1 MGLQSVRHDWATE
14 SNPSLT
20 NVSRIHCLLVNPHST
35 WALGGIRIQLF
46 LSLKI
51 LFSLDLIHNKLF
63 PVPLFYFIF
72 CTPFQAF
79 SICLPLS
86 SISRGTC
93 FVLCFPLHGFSYLI
107 PWFWQPPANFWFPNP
122 HLKSR
127 SFTHIQI
134 HLSPVSWVC
143 QGSSDSACP
152 WWNYYV
158 SHLVQICFSFTVSPA
173 QVEMLQLSSVSEV
186 SIFFFKWQM
195 VNILDVAGR
204 LASIQLCLWGHRW

>member
-1 MGLQSVRHDWATE
+1 MSPE
-14 SNPSLT
+14 STASL
-20 NVSRIHCLLVNPHST
+20 SILILLGLLVAFIFTFFFPLKFSSPLILST
-35 WALGGIRIQLF
+35 INC
-46 LSLKI
+46 SLC
-51 LFSLDLIHNKLF
+51 L
-63 PVPLFYFIF
+63 YFIF

-93 FVLCFPLHGFSYLI
+93 FVLCFPLYGFSYLI

-143 QGSSDSACP
+143 QGSSVSACP
-152 WWNYYV
+152 
-158 SHLVQICFSFTVSPA
+158 
-173 QVEMLQLSSVSEV
+173 
-186 SIFFFKWQM
+186 
-195 VNILDVAGR
+195 
-204 LASIQLCLWGHRW
+204 